1 MEYLRKVY
9 KLIFEYFKDYAT
21 KKLIIILWC
30 IFTTILTNIHVTT
43 MSIIEQFT
51 AAMQQTFDPRF
62 MRSSWYST
70 GQPRDMMTEREKF
83 HKFVEENWLDICR
96 VMSQFKIDP
105 ETGKIVNA
113 DGTELSGTTYNDY
126 YKLSMMMT
134 IYLQQLSKNSIG
146 ITTFGLDIRDAE
158 LRKMLAED
166 KDGIIR
172 EVVEAL
178 HALKSRPFDYNV
190 ILATV
195 AGKPFEDFFKSDAA
209 KAIFFNADG
218 TPRTLISAEVPADAP
233 VHYGTCIYN
242 CPINPEMLAPGQVAI
257 AVFMAPDAK
266 TGEVRLHIEATGE
279 WNKDSFLETTMMQAV
294 YQVALQKHLKERG
307 CTFGQ
312 WLYEALFRFYLST
325 TFAGTNCPE
334 MTGFLFAG
342 RRTGHF
348 LLLLL
353 QALLAKRI
361 PGSKIAGTSSFDAWY
376 VLTTKMGFTNIIPPV
391 GTHAHEIQMGAQ
403 ALFANFDLSPLN
415 PEFLPLSA
423 CISTLLYLYTAHK
436 GGAGP
441 MPMLPDTLGTE
452 SFCKAAAAFMV
463 HPMKDGKLDTTQ
475 WVSLLSLITSARQ
488 DSGKLE
494 AFVEIMKKY
503 GCKCGLFASEID
515 ELKTFLEASALG
527 YKFFGAGGALG
538 DSEKVWNVT
547 GEKAFSASMA
557 VKIIRMW
564 LLDPTTG
571 SWVRCRSPV
580 KLGDGNDPVKVT
592 TDPLLHS
599 DAYQQ
604 VIAEAERVKQMAKEN
619 PVSAYHFRCEIF
631 GNQITITRVIRLTD
645 DDGVQL

>member
-1 MEYLRKVY
+1 
-9 KLIFEYFKDYAT
+9 
-21 KKLIIILWC
+21 
-30 IFTTILTNIHVTT
+30 
-43 MSIIEQFT
+43 MSMIIEQFT

-62 MRSSWYST
+62 MRNSWYST
-70 GQPRDMMTEREKF
+70 GQPREMMAKRENF
-83 HKFVEENWLDICR
+83 HKFVEENWADMCR
-96 VMSQFKIDP
+96 VISLFKIDP

-113 DGTELSGTTYNDY
+113 DGTHLSATTFNDL
-126 YKLSMMMT
+126 YKLPMAPS
-134 IYLQQLSKNSIG
+134 IQQQQLSSG
-146 ITTFGLDIRDAE
+146 GVAITTFGLDVRDAE
-158 LRKMLAED
+158 LRKTLAE
-166 KDGIIR
+166 GNAEIIG
-172 EVVEAL
+172 EVVQAL
-178 HALKSRPFDYNV
+178 DALKHHRFDYNV

-195 AGKPFEDFFKSDAA
+195 AGKPIEDFFKSDAA
-209 KAIFFNADG
+209 KAIFFNEDG
-218 TPRTLISAEVPADAP
+218 SPRTLISAEVPAGAP
-233 VHYGTCIYN
+233 VYPGTCIYN
-242 CPINPEMLAPGQVAI
+242 YKITPDMLAPGQVSV
-257 AVFMAPDAK
+257 AVFMDNDPK
-266 TGEVRLHIEATGE
+266 TGYRLHIEATGE
-279 WNKDSFLETTMMQAV
+279 WNKASFLETTMMQAV

-353 QALLAKRI
+353 QALLAKKI
-361 PGSKIAGTSSFDAWY
+361 PNSKIAGTSSFDAWY
-376 VLTTKMGFTNIIPPV
+376 VLTTKMGFQNVIPPV

-403 ALFANFDLSPLN
+403 ALFANFDLSPAN

-423 CISTLLYLYTAHK
+423 CISTYLYYLTAHK

-463 HPMKDGKLDTTQ
+463 HPMKDGHIDTTQ
-475 WVSLLSLITSARQ
+475 RVSLLSLITSARQ

-515 ELKTFLEASALG
+515 ELKTFLEARDLG
-527 YKFFGAGGALG
+527 YKFFGAGGAMG
-538 DSEKVWNVT
+538 DSEKVWDVN

-571 SWVRCRSPV
+571 LWIRCRSPV

-592 TDPLLHS
+592 TDPLLS
-599 DAYQQ
+599 SEAYQQ
-604 VIAEAERVKQMAKEN
+604 VIADAERVKLMAKQE
-619 PVSAYHFRCEIF
+619 PESSYLFYCKMV
-631 GNQITITRVIRLTD
+631 GNQICITRKLKGEEG
-645 DDGVQL
+645 DGLIL